1 MALAPR
7 SQLPRCCGL
16 ARLPE
21 ERVIVIRAL
30 ESHFP
35 TPGPQVASGT
45 EALQGL
51 DRFLPRGGSLAITM
65 THTQPPR
72 PRGQPAWVRGLLGPS
87 AVRGARG
94 WEGEVRCSPF
104 RQGCSLCC
112 PGGSQQ
118 DRTGAEPEARVRR
131 GRRWAC
137 QEQRRKDGAHAA
149 SPLFLALPTCGL
161 GSAWN
166 GECPGEKQRR
176 EYPFPLTSE

>member
-21 ERVIVIRAL
+21 ERVIVIREL

-51 DRFLPRGGSLAITM
+51 DRFLPGGGSLAITM
-65 THTQPPR
+65 THTQAPR

-87 AVRGARG
+87 AVRGA
-94 WEGEVRCSPF
+94 
-104 RQGCSLCC
+104 
-112 PGGSQQ
+112 GGGREKLGAVPSVKGAVSAVQEAVS
-118 DRTGAEPEARVRR
+118 RTG
-131 GRRWAC
+131 
-137 QEQRRKDGAHAA
+137 QE
-149 SPLFLALPTCGL
+149 
-161 GSAWN
+161 
-166 GECPGEKQRR
+166 
-176 EYPFPLTSE
+176 